1 MKRAHLL
8 LLLTVVVLAVI
19 IAVAV
24 SLMHDG
30 MSARAKPSA
39 LEMAIAHSARQM
51 AAPMSAKSAK
61 NPVAD
66 SPEVQREARL
76 HFADHCAICHGND
89 GTGDTLIGRGL
100 YPKAPDLRAKETQQL
115 SDGEIFWIIENG
127 VRLTG
132 MPAFGGGTADH
143 GSTDAS
149 WKLVHFIRHLP
160 NLTVE
165 ERLEMEKYNPKGPDD
180 RKEEQDEEDFL
191 NGGPSKP
198 SPDSSHHHH

>member
-1 MKRAHLL
+1 
-8 LLLTVVVLAVI
+8 
-19 IAVAV
+19 
-24 SLMHDG
+24 
-30 MSARAKPSA
+30 
-39 LEMAIAHSARQM
+39 
-51 AAPMSAKSAK
+51 
-61 NPVAD
+61 
-66 SPEVQREARL
+66 
-76 HFADHCAICHGND
+76 
-89 GTGDTLIGRGL
+89 
-100 YPKAPDLRAKETQQL
+100 LRARETQQL

-132 MPAFGGGTADH
+132 MPAFGGGTAEH

-180 RKEEQDEEDFL
+180 REEEQDEEDFL